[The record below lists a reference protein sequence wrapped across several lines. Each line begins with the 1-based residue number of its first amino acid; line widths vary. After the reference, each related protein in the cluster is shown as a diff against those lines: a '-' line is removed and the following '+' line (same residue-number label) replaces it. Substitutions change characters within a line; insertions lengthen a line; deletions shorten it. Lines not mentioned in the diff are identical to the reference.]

1 MNFPPTLLDFIGH
14 TPMVR
19 LGIKPAGGARILAK
33 LEYFNPGGS
42 IKDRTALSMIEDAES
57 RGLIDTHTLLVEP
70 TSGNTGIGL
79 ALICTVKNYRVL
91 LTMPDTVSRERRTI
105 LEALGAEVV
114 LTPGEKGMI
123 GSIAT
128 AMELAKQRKPSFM
141 PMQFNNPANPLIH
154 ERTTGPE
161 IWADTGGAVDIF
173 VAGVGTGGT
182 ITGAGRFL
190 KGKNPAIRIIAV
202 EPALSPV
209 LSGGRPGKH
218 AIQGIGAGF
227 IPDIL
232 DTSLLD
238 EVITVTDDQAL
249 DTARRL
255 MKEEGIIGGISSG
268 AAVYAALRVAERPE
282 NADKTVA
289 VIIPDAGERYM
300 STSLFN
306 L

>member
-1 MNFPPTLLDFIGH
+1 MNSPPAILDFIGH

-19 LGIKPAGGARILAK
+19 LGIQPAAGARILAK

-79 ALICTVKNYRVL
+79 ALICAVKNYRLL
-91 LTMPDTVSRERRTI
+91 LTMPDTVSRERRII
-105 LEALGAEVV
+105 LQALGAEVV
-114 LTPGEKGMI
+114 LTPGEKGMN
-123 GSIAT
+123 GSIA
-128 AMELAKQRKPSFM
+128 AALELAEDRKPSFM
-141 PMQFNNPANPLIH
+141 PMQFKNPANPLIH

-161 IWADTGGAVDIF
+161 IWADTGGVVDIF

-182 ITGAGRFL
+182 ITGTGRFL
-190 KGKNPAIRIIAV
+190 KGKNPALQIIAV
-202 EPALSPV
+202 EPAGSPV

-218 AIQGIGAGF
+218 AIQGVGAGF
-227 IPDIL
+227 VPDIL

-255 MKEEGIIGGISSG
+255 MRDEGIIGGISSG

-282 NADKTVA
+282 NADKTVT
-289 VIIPDAGERYM
+289 VIIPDAGERYV